1 MSDHAQD
8 REVQL
13 RVAACKQ
20 RLRWQLTLN
29 PAWLA
34 PLLDEAPILVRDVA
48 TVYDPDAE
56 DPVRA
61 PGLSHFM
68 RAIHL
73 TAEDLANFLQTHRL
87 GRLIDVS
94 THTLWKSWARSQR
107 IVGTNASKPC
117 ISGTDTPTLGMIRHA
132 QSSRFYGTVRHG
144 CG

>member
-1 MSDHAQD
+1 
-8 REVQL
+8 
-13 RVAACKQ
+13 
-20 RLRWQLTLN
+20 
-29 PAWLA
+29 
-34 PLLDEAPILVRDVA
+34 
-48 TVYDPDAE
+48 VYDPDAE

-107 IVGTNASKPC
+107 IVRHERVK
-117 ISGTDTPTLGMIRHA
+117 TLHIWYRHA
-132 QSSRFYGTVRHG
+132 YPWYDKARPI
-144 CG
+144 